1 MDTIEKKILF
11 YIQLIYKIFI
21 IIRILYVII
30 YKISFL
36 IISQV
41 SFSSRK

>member
-21 IIRILYVII
+21 IIRILYVI